1 MPTRRQSEYSTGAE
15 FSKCCLPGEGQPRP
29 SSRVASPAAVDVLV
43 AAAALGRRPLHEVV
57 AILGD
62 DLAEAAVRLARQTAL
77 PASYFSASFVPST
90 ALSLEQIRAWAFQTL
105 AARGADGAA
114 VTDMVVRV
122 VADRTLDDVAR
133 SVCTTPRRLGRAYAD
148 VLRDLIAAVNAAA
161 SFPPGFVNERL
172 IVSSCLPTQSLRGVV
187 QMALVGPEVRA
198 EDGCYADLEAR
209 DRDVNRQRSTSPARP
224 TTPSG
229 RSIDRSRPY

>member
-1 MPTRRQSEYSTGAE
+1 MPTRRQSESSTGE
-15 FSKCCLPGEGQPRP
+15 FSNYGQPRP

-43 AAAALGRRPLHEVV
+43 AAAALGRRPLQEVV

-90 ALSLEQIRAWAFQTL
+90 ALSPEQIRAWAFKTL
-105 AARGADGAA
+105 AARGADDAA

-133 SVCTTPRRLGRAYAD
+133 SVCTAPHRSGRAYAD
-148 VLRDLIAAVNAAA
+148 VLREL
-161 SFPPGFVNERL
+161 PP
-172 IVSSCLPTQSLRGVV
+172 P
-187 QMALVGPEVRA
+187 
-198 EDGCYADLEAR
+198 
-209 DRDVNRQRSTSPARP
+209 
-224 TTPSG
+224 
-229 RSIDRSRPY
+229 

>member
-1 MPTRRQSEYSTGAE
+1 MPTRRPSEYSTGAE
-15 FSKCCLPGEGQPRP
+15 FSKCCLPDDGQPRP

-90 ALSLEQIRAWAFQTL
+90 ALSPEQIRAWAFQTL
-105 AARGADGAA
+105 AARGADDAA

-133 SVCTTPRRLGRAYAD
+133 SVCTAPHRSGCAYAD
-148 VLRDLIAAVNAAA
+148 VLRDLAAAVNAAA

-172 IVSSCLPTQSLRGVV
+172 IVSSCLPTESLRGVV

-198 EDGCYADLEAR
+198 GDVYLVDTELDEA
-209 DRDVNRQRSTSPARP
+209 
-224 TTPSG
+224 G
-229 RSIDRSRPY
+229 RNT